1 MLYFFRYLDRDKVQ
15 ALTIENNNYDA
26 EMLLSEFSRNEII
39 WWKKNEKWIRDPKV
53 DFYLETDASK
63 AGQERF
69 YLEKTKETR
78 KTNKLLVSYKT
89 FKEVST
95 STVARWLKEIL
106 KKPGIDEKVFSAHS
120 YRSASTSAAFAGGV
134 QLKDILETANLSN
147 AKTFYTFYKRELSNN
162 FSDTILSSSRC

>member
-1 MLYFFRYLDRDKVQ
+1 MLHTLRL
-15 ALTIENNNYDA
+15 
-26 EMLLSEFSRNEII
+26 
-39 WWKKNEKWIRDPKV
+39 
-53 DFYLETDASK
+53 
-63 AGQERF
+63 

-106 KKPGIDEKVFSAHS
+106 KKTGIDEKVFSAHS

-134 QLKDILETANLSN
+134 QLKDILETANWSN
-147 AKTFYTFYKRELSNN
+147 AKRFIHFTGES
-162 FSDTILSSSRC
+162 